1 MALVPMGWLSDS
13 QGRHKGQDRNISQKE
28 GKGRKSL
35 FLKTSTE
42 VWDSLPCLWF
52 ALVDLFP
59 VVHLALHYQSDL
71 GQLDLQL
78 PGFPGDSM
86 IPFTSTEV

>member
-1 MALVPMGWLSDS
+1 MTARAGTRVRAGTY
-13 QGRHKGQDRNISQKE
+13 RRRREKA
-28 GKGRKSL
+28 GKVYHDL
-35 FLKTSTE
+35 STE
-42 VWDSLPCLWF
+42 VWDNLPCLWF